1 MTLPTGTITMA
12 QVNVELSNP
21 SSTTISLN
29 QTAVRALASIP
40 SGTISM
46 DDLRGTSAAMSASG
60 GTEYTGPN
68 YKLHAFT
75 SPGTFAV
82 SSAGPGTIEYVVIG
96 GGGGGGGQAQFCQ
109 PPFISCT
116 DTAAARQGAGG
127 AGGYRTGT
135 QTLSAAQYP
144 ITVGG
149 KGGVTQAGGTS
160 TFNQISATGG
170 GRGGNVSDTQGCAQ
184 SNNDGG
190 PGGSGGGGH
199 CTAGGGG
206 GGSCPPICNQFPPTN
221 PFYIQNCG
229 GCAPAS
235 CPPFLQSINACPP
248 GPAPS
253 GSISP
258 GGTGNA
264 GQYSPVEGYD
274 GADGP
279 PSTAPGYYGGMTAP
293 TAGGG
298 AGGGGAGAVGSSNG
312 EGGDGV
318 VVPTRFSDQL
328 PTDSSNYVAG
338 GGSSQVPYPNSRPQT
353 IKAAGSYSYGG
364 GRWCH
369 PMGSNQTP
377 SNEAGHDG
385 IVVVSYPT

>member
-96 GGGGGGGQAQFCQ
+96 GGGGGGGQADFCY
-109 PPFISCT
+109 PPFTSCT

-135 QTLSAAQYP
+135 QTLTAAQYP

-149 KGGVTQAGGTS
+149 KGGVQQAGGTS

-170 GRGGNVSDTQGCAQ
+170 GRGGRVRGTQDCSESQ
-184 SNNDGG
+184 NNGG

-199 CTAGGGG
+199 CSGGTGAVPPA
-206 GGSCPPICNQFPPTN
+206 CHPICP
-221 PFYIQNCG
+221 
-229 GCAPAS
+229 S
-235 CPPFLQSINACPP
+235 L
-248 GPAPS
+248 APS
-253 GSISP
+253 NPMWNIFNCSACGPIGPNPGVSGSP

-274 GADGP
+274 GGDS
-279 PSTAPGYYGGMTAP
+279 PSTSTPQYFGGMTAP
-293 TAGGG
+293 TLGGG
-298 AGGGGAGAVGSSNG
+298 AGGGGAGGVGSSNG

-338 GGSSQVPYPNSRPQT
+338 GGSSQLPYPNSRPQT

-369 PMGSNQTP
+369 PMGSSSTP